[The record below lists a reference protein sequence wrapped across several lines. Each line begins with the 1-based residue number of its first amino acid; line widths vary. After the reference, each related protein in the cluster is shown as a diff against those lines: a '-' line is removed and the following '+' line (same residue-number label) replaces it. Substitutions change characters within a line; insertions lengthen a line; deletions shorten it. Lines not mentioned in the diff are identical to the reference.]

1 MEEPTTNNIA
11 DERLS
16 STPQPFSPNLVRPA
30 GGTTTL
36 RDRWGTPAT
45 DQHAVTDML
54 VWLSDELGTER
65 ARFIRLLPTGV
76 WIVQS
81 LAQGKIV
88 AQPADRAEIAMAWS
102 VALSEEIYSATRPR
116 VTTFDGDGVRPIA
129 VTAYL
134 AIPVLTRDGLAGV
147 IEAAGELK
155 PGAERIARAVRERLV
170 GLASQLTFDPAMKT
184 PPRISMTTECDIA
197 ATFSSSRT
205 VSLSDREWDF
215 VYSLIEPKTLG
226 AVAEALNLTEDQ
238 AIEMATSLV
247 ERGLVALQTS
257 TAVLQSSTTSPL
269 GSEADL
275 PI

>member
-1 MEEPTTNNIA
+1 MEEPTTNNVA
-11 DERLS
+11 DERLA

-45 DQHAVTDML
+45 DQRAVTDML
-54 VWLSDELGTER
+54 VWLSDELGTNR

-81 LAQGKIV
+81 LSQGKIV

-102 VALSEEIYSATRPR
+102 VALSDEIYSATRPR

-134 AIPVLTRDGLAGV
+134 AIPVVTRDGLAGV

-155 PGAERIARAVRERLV
+155 AGAERIAKAVRERLATI
-170 GLASQLTFDPAMKT
+170 ASQLMFDPAMRT
-184 PPRISMTTECDIA
+184 PPHISMTTECDIA
-197 ATFSSSRT
+197 ATFSSAKS

-215 VYSLIEPKTLG
+215 VYALIEPKTLG
-226 AVAEALNLTEDQ
+226 AVAESMNLSEDQ

-247 ERGLVALQTS
+247 ARGLISLQTS
-257 TAVLQSSTTSPL
+257 TSVLPASTTSL
-269 GSEADL
+269 LEEETDL
-275 PI
+275 FR